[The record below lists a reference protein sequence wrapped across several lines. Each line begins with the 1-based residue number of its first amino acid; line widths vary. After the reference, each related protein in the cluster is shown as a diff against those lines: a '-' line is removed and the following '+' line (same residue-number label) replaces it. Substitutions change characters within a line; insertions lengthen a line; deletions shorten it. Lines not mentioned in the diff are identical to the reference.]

1 MVLITRDNERMR
13 VDVLPPAHAWRGDV
27 QLEGSTRLRCA
38 MSTLRQLPS
47 GEWAIKAPGREPVR
61 IAAGE
66 FFSIKVRRAMRR
78 TRMDQCDGGWLAVLS
93 GVRGAGRRVELRDG
107 LGASFFDRREWY
119 AKLVD

>member
-1 MVLITRDNERMR
+1 
-13 VDVLPPAHAWRGDV
+13 
-27 QLEGSTRLRCA
+27 

-47 GEWAIKAPGREPVR
+47 GEWAIQATGREPVR

-66 FFSIKVRRAMRR
+66 FFSLEVRHAMRR
-78 TRMDQCDGGWLAVLS
+78 TRMEQCDGQWLALLS

-119 AKLVD
+119 AKTVE